1 MKNTDGTLGI
11 NACGVESSGLDD
23 ANYLNETIDCETRK
37 NLVYYKQESQP
48 SLVIEKFKN
57 KMRWYMSKINEEL
70 IEKYK
75 NDKVLI

>member
-1 MKNTDGTLGI
+1 MNYTKISDKIVNNIKEKILLKNTDGTLGI
-11 NACGVESSGLDD
+11 NDCGVESSGLDD

-57 KMRWYMSKINEEL
+57 KMR
-70 IEKYK
+70 
-75 NDKVLI
+75 